1 MEEIK
6 GYVEHIVYRNEDN
19 GYTVFNLNND
29 DGDLTCVGKFHYIEE
44 GELLELTGEYIVH
57 KVYGTQLQ
65 VETSKVCQPEDK
77 VSIERYLGS
86 GAIKGVGP
94 SLAGRIVK
102 KFGGDTF
109 RIIEEEPERLAEVK
123 GISERKAREIAI
135 QVEEKKDMREAMIY
149 LQKYGISTT
158 LAARIYQHYGQSVYR
173 VIEEN
178 PYQMA
183 DHVPGVGFKTAD
195 EIASKVGIHTDSD
208 YRIKAGILYVLL
220 QASANGHTYLPKSR
234 LFEQASERFKGGA
247 RNHGQAP
254 DGYADRP
261 QSSGKN
267 SPRQRTAGISGL
279 FFPLL
284 LSGTEHGPML
294 HDLNIRGDIP
304 ETEIR
309 ANLAKVQKKE
319 EIHLDELQEKA
330 VFEAVNSGLL
340 VITGGPGTGKTTTIN
355 AIIQYFENEGME
367 ILLAA
372 PTGRAAKR
380 MTETTG
386 YEARTIHRMLEL
398 VPSGIPDSG
407 SMSGNNAPSGKN
419 GSFSSGGM
427 HFDRNEE
434 NPLDADVIII
444 DEMSMVDLTL
454 MHALL
459 TAVVPGTRLILVGD
473 VNQLPSVGPG
483 SVLKDTIASNKF
495 HVVTLTKIFR
505 QAGESDIVLN
515 AHKINA
521 GECVIINN
529 KSRDFFFLKRQE
541 ADVIIGVVITLI
553 QKKLTEICGC
563 ISV

>member
-183 DHVPGVGFKTAD
+183 EDVEGIGFKIAD
-195 EIASKVGIHTDSD
+195 EIAGRIGILPDSD
-208 YRIKAGILYVLL
+208 YRIRSGLLYILT
-220 QASANGHTYLPKSR
+220 QASAEGHVYLPK
-234 LFEQASERFKGGA
+234 K
-247 RNHGQAP
+247 
-254 DGYADRP
+254 
-261 QSSGKN
+261 
-267 SPRQRTAGISGL
+267 
-279 FFPLL
+279 LL
-284 LSGTEHGPML
+284 L
-294 HDLNIRGDIP
+294 R
-304 ETEIR
+304 R
-309 ANLAKVQKKE
+309 A
-319 EIHLDELQEKA
+319 
-330 VFEAVNSGLL
+330 S
-340 VITGGPGTGKTTTIN
+340 
-355 AIIQYFENEGME
+355 
-367 ILLAA
+367 
-372 PTGRAAKR
+372 
-380 MTETTG
+380 
-386 YEARTIHRMLEL
+386 
-398 VPSGIPDSG
+398 
-407 SMSGNNAPSGKN
+407 
-419 GSFSSGGM
+419 
-427 HFDRNEE
+427 
-434 NPLDADVIII
+434 
-444 DEMSMVDLTL
+444 
-454 MHALL
+454 ALL
-459 TAVVPGTRLILVGD
+459 CVE
-473 VNQLPSVGPG
+473 
-483 SVLKDTIASNKF
+483 
-495 HVVTLTKIFR
+495 
-505 QAGESDIVLN
+505 ESYMEKHI
-515 AHKINA
+515 KP
-521 GECVIINN
+521 
-529 KSRDFFFLKRQE
+529 
-541 ADVIIGVVITLI
+541 
-553 QKKLTEICGC
+553 
-563 ISV
+563 